1 MPELD
6 GTVRVLDVDPDLGAR
21 IAEPEAAAAA
31 DAAVAAAVRLER
43 GPWTEMPRRVD
54 PGALG
59 FLVLDGLLTCTVRV
73 AGRANVELLGRGDV
87 LRPWMSNEGTV
98 PQQVRWHVLIPA
110 QLAWLDRDFAVRT
123 GRWPEIGASL
133 VERLVVRARHL
144 LFQRAASALPR
155 VDERLLLVLW
165 DLADRWGKVGVDG
178 VRLPLP
184 LSHSLLASIVGA
196 QRPSVTTALGRLRR
210 EELVHQIPGGWL
222 LLGEPPRELAATPA
236 GRASLA

>member
-1 MPELD
+1 MPEID
-6 GTVRVLDVDPDLGAR
+6 GTVRVLDADPDLAARLGA
-21 IAEPEAAAAA
+21 ADAAAAG

-59 FLVLDGLLTCTVRV
+59 FLVLDGMLSCTVKV
-73 AGRANVELLGRGDV
+73 AGRANVELVGRGDV
-87 LRPWMSNEGTV
+87 IRPWVDNQGTV
-98 PQQVRWHVLIPA
+98 SQQVRWNALLPA
-110 QLAWLDRDFAVRT
+110 QLAWLDRDFAERT
-123 GRWPEIGASL
+123 ARWPEIAASL
-133 VERLVVRARHL
+133 VERLVLRARHL

-165 DLADRWGKVGVDG
+165 DYADRWGKVRVDG
-178 VRLPLP
+178 VHLPLP

-210 EELVHQIPGGWL
+210 ESQVVQIPGGWL
-222 LLGEPPRELAATPA
+222 LLGEPPRELAQPRVERVPA
-236 GRASLA
+236 A